1 MEFLIGF
8 KHSMMQYPDEP
19 QIDAAACTSGDS
31 QKIMNNTRIIAFL
44 LARGKMQD
52 STAIVDIIHDR
63 K

>member
-1 MEFLIGF
+1 MEFLVGF

-19 QIDAAACTSGDS
+19 QIDAAVCTSDDS
-31 QKIMNNTRIIAFL
+31 QKIMDNTRLITFL
-44 LARGKMQD
+44 LAGGKMQD